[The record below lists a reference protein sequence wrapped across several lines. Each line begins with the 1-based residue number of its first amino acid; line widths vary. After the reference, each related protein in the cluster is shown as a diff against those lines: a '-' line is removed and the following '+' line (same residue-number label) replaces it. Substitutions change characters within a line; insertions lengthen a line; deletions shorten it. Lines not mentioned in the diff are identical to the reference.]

1 MIVDEEGILE
11 VFFLVYASEKM
22 KADVLSFTDVEDLY
36 NITYIQK
43 RAFIVHM
50 GVSITGRSSTS
61 THRWER
67 VEHTCNTAGRHGE
80 SVQDL
85 WATPRV
91 RERKDGKEDS
101 GAIPGGPYAAIR
113 R

>member
-1 MIVDEEGILE
+1 LDVAKQCPEIRKQIRVKGVGGLQLIVDEEGILE

-50 GVSITGRSSTS
+50 GDRNIVFNR
-61 THRWER
+61 
-67 VEHTCNTAGRHGE
+67 
-80 SVQDL
+80 
-85 WATPRV
+85 
-91 RERKDGKEDS
+91 REKLYVAD
-101 GAIPGGPYAAIR
+101 
-113 R
+113 